1 MEIRLTN
8 ITKSFGSKQV
18 IAPTTLTVESGSFTT
33 LLGSSG
39 CGKTTLL
46 RMIAGLET
54 PDTGEIWFDDRCI
67 FSKEKKIDTPPE
79 KRGLGFVFQDFAL
92 WPHMTVFENVA
103 FGLRAQNRTDG
114 LRDKVM
120 EALRSVHLE
129 ELAQRYPHQ
138 LSGGQQQ
145 RVAFARAIVIEP
157 SCILFDEPLS
167 ALDAL
172 LPKLRRD
179 RADRGPSWRQ
189 TTLLATAITLHNVP
203 EGMAVGLA
211 FALASGGEGLAGA
224 AALAMGIGI
233 QNFPEGAAVALPLRQ
248 GGWSRPRAFAGGML
262 SGAVEPVFGILV
274 VLAAAGV
281 EPLMPWLLS
290 FAAGAMLYVVV
301 EELVPQA
308 HSRAGTCGFVLGF
321 LVMMVLDV
329 ALG

>member
-1 MEIRLTN
+1 MLQSLGWAALGTGF
-8 ITKSFGSKQV
+8 TFLM
-18 IAPTTLTVESGSFTT
+18 TTLGAAMVFFFAGEPRPHFQKA
-33 LLGSSG
+33 LLGVAAGVMTAASVWS
-39 CGKTTLL
+39 LL
-46 RMIAGLET
+46 LPALDQAAAEGLPPWLPAAGGML
-54 PDTGEIWFDDRCI
+54 
-67 FSKEKKIDTPPE
+67 
-79 KRGLGFVFQDFAL
+79 LGVVFLAAL
-92 WPHMTVFENVA
+92 
-103 FGLRAQNRTDG
+103 DG
-114 LRDKVM
+114 LLPR
-120 EALRSVHLE
+120 LRRS
-129 ELAQRYPHQ
+129 R
-138 LSGGQQQ
+138 G
-145 RVAFARAIVIEP
+145 R
-157 SCILFDEPLS
+157 
-167 ALDAL
+167 LDA
-172 LPKLRRD
+172 
-179 RADRGPSWRQ
+179 SWRQ
-189 TTLLATAITLHNVP
+189 TTLLMTAITLHNVP

-211 FALASGGEGLAGA
+211 FALAAGGEGLAGA

-248 GGWSRPRAFAGGML
+248 GGWSRPRSFAGGML